1 MPNLSF
7 HDQQFEGKVFIVT
20 GGSTGIG
27 AATVKSLIESGAS
40 VFNLDLVKSPTLS
53 DAEKYQYIHCDVSK
67 SESVS
72 IAIKDVMKQSGGK
85 LNGLFSNAGI
95 HFFGTIEDTD
105 LDTFRRVLDVNF
117 SGTFYV
123 LKEVIPILK
132 KNGSGSIVL
141 MGSDQS
147 LIGKGASAIYGA
159 TKGAIGQLTKS
170 LAIDYAEFGIRVN
183 CVCPGT
189 IETPLYHNAVDF
201 YCKKTGADKNE
212 VYSGLANS
220 QPIKRVGKPEEVSN
234 LVLFLLSD
242 QSSFMTGGLVSV
254 DGGYVAQ

>member
-1 MPNLSF
+1 MSNLSSI
-7 HDQQFEGKVFIVT
+7 DQQFEDKVFIVT

-27 AATVKSLIESGAS
+27 AATIKSLLESGAR
-40 VFNLDLVKSPTLS
+40 VFNLDLVKSPTINE
-53 DAEKYQYIHCDVSK
+53 AEKYHYINCDVSK

-72 IAIKDVMKQSGGK
+72 IAIKDVLRTSSGK
-85 LNGLFSNAGI
+85 LNGLFSNAGV

-105 LDTFRRVLDVNF
+105 LDTYRRVLEINF
-117 SGTFYV
+117 SGTFYI

-132 KNGSGSIVL
+132 QNGSGSIVL

-147 LIGKGASAIYGA
+147 IIGKSSSAIYGA

-201 YCKKTGADKNE
+201 FCEKTGANKNE
-212 VYSGLANS
+212 VYQGLANS

-234 LVLFLLSD
+234 LVVFLLSEK
-242 QSSFMTGGLVSV
+242 STFMTGSLVSV